1 MAGVNKVIL
10 VGNLGKD
17 PEVKYLDNGVA
28 VANFSLATTENYK
41 NKEGERVSQ
50 TEWHN
55 VVLWRGLAEVAEKY
69 LKKGASVYV
78 EGKIKTRKWE
88 DKEGVTRY
96 STEILGENMTML
108 GGKSSSEGTI
118 EHNSDADT
126 NADDISKNT
135 IANKLNNI
143 FTPNGW
149 SSIPLKIDNKTLTG
163 TSSNYFKFKLKGQ
176 VIFWVF

>member
-1 MAGVNKVIL
+1 MLQDIIHFFLDMAGVNKVIL

-17 PEVKYLDNGVA
+17 PQVRYLDNGVA
-28 VANFSLATTENYK
+28 VANFSLATTESYK

-88 DKEGVTRY
+88 DKEGNTRY
-96 STEILGENMTML
+96 NTEILADNMTML
-108 GGKSSSEGTI
+108 GGRPNSNEKNEDSSQL
-118 EHNSDADT
+118 DPK
-126 NADDISKNT
+126 DD
-135 IANKLNNI
+135 LP
-143 FTPNGW
+143 F
-149 SSIPLKIDNKTLTG
+149 
-163 TSSNYFKFKLKGQ
+163 
-176 VIFWVF
+176 

>member
-17 PEVKYLDNGVA
+17 PQVRYLDSGVA

-69 LKKGASVYV
+69 IKKGSSVYI
-78 EGKIKTRKWE
+78 EGRIRTRKWE

-96 STEILGENMTML
+96 STEILGDNMTML
-108 GGKSSSEGTI
+108 GGKTTSEDLAEGAIVSKDVSADQNQSSEK
-118 EHNSDADT
+118 
-126 NADDISKNT
+126 DD
-135 IANKLNNI
+135 LP
-143 FTPNGW
+143 F
-149 SSIPLKIDNKTLTG
+149 
-163 TSSNYFKFKLKGQ
+163 
-176 VIFWVF
+176 